1 MGIAAFLRNSIGVAP
16 QSDVDALR
24 SAVQVAAEARA
35 AADEMKVLVAQVR
48 EGSLHGQL
56 RDHVQSIE
64 AMRAELGRLSA
75 RVEAMPEMRAQLETF
90 VHSLG
95 RTMTAAAERLDHVDD
110 RIDRLEQQA
119 RTQTEIIALSR
130 TELDRQGR
138 VIAGLDGQM
147 KSLEDAVTRL
157 VAVADRSAALMR
169 EVDERRTRADRS
181 DRTNRIIIAVLILVL
196 VVALIR

>member
-1 MGIAAFLRNSIGVAP
+1 MGIAAFLRNSIGAAP

-90 VHSLG
+90 VHSLV

>member
-1 MGIAAFLRNSIGVAP
+1 MGFAAFLRNAIGAAP
-16 QSDVDALR
+16 QSDLDAAR
-24 SAVQVAAEARA
+24 SAMQVAADARA
-35 AADEMKVLVAQVR
+35 AADEMKALVAEVR
-48 EGSLHGQL
+48 GG
-56 RDHVQSIE
+56 HVRSVE
-64 AMRAELGRLSA
+64 DLRAELVRLSQ

-95 RTMTAAAERLDHVDD
+95 RTMTGAAERLDHVDD
-110 RIDRLEQQA
+110 RIERLEQQA
-119 RTQTEIIALSR
+119 RTQTEIIALTR

-147 KSLEDAVTRL
+147 KTLEDAVTRL
-157 VAVADRSAALMR
+157 VSVADRSAALMR